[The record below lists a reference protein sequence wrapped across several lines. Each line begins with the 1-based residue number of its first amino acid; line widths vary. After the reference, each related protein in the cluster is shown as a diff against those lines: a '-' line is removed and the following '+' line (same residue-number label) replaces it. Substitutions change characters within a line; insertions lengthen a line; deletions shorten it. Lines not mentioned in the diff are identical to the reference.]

1 MTNQT
6 IGKYLKSIETFL
18 KTKFIFTRS
27 LYRGLPKLTITPAVS
42 YKNAKSNKSLIFKD
56 NKDKAFV
63 YRWINKLNGK
73 EYLGSTSSAKRRL
86 NTYYDLKTLGEVNM
100 PIYNA
105 ILKHG
110 HENFIF
116 EIIEYCL
123 SEDTIKREQYYLD
136 NFDFEYNVLANAK
149 SLAGYKHTAE
159 TLAKFKGRQNLLGFK
174 HLAETLEMLREINTG
189 KIHTEEAKEVMRD
202 SWAKRKLKSD
212 NLELDL
218 LNEIIPLVH
227 LRNNLLP
234 CCSYLY
240 KNTNPVA
247 LLPCCPLRNSKGD
260 AQKQGKQMSKNK
272 KKGKIVVVT
281 NIATT
286 VATVYKS
293 ISEAATV
300 LNLTRVTLRKYIKNK
315 EIFNMLK
322 ESDSGLVKEKYLITL
337 KDKT

>member
-42 YKNAKSNKSLIFKD
+42 YKNAKINKSLILKE

-73 EYLGSTSSAKRRL
+73 EYLGSTTSAKRRL

-136 NFDFEYNVLANAK
+136 NFDFEYNVLANAN

-189 KIHTEEAKEVMRD
+189 KVHTEEAKEVMRN
-202 SWAKRKLKSD
+202 SWAQRKLKSN

-218 LNEIIPLVH
+218 LNEIIP
-227 LRNNLLP
+227 
-234 CCSYLY
+234 
-240 KNTNPVA
+240 
-247 LLPCCPLRNSKGD
+247 SK
-260 AQKQGKQMSKNK
+260 SKK
-272 KKGKIVVVT
+272 GGKIVVVT
-281 NIATT
+281 NITTTATT
-286 VATVYKS
+286 EYKS

-322 ESDSGLVKEKYLITL
+322 ASDSGLVKEKYLITL

>member
-1 MTNQT
+1 MTIIMTNQT

-42 YKNAKSNKSLIFKD
+42 YKNAKINKSLIFKD

-136 NFDFEYNVLANAK
+136 NFDFEYNVLVKAR

-189 KIHTEEAKEVMRD
+189 KVHTEEAKEVMRN
-202 SWAKRKLKSD
+202 SWAQRKLKSD
-212 NLELDL
+212 NLELD
-218 LNEIIPLVH
+218 
-227 LRNNLLP
+227 
-234 CCSYLY
+234 
-240 KNTNPVA
+240 
-247 LLPCCPLRNSKGD
+247 
-260 AQKQGKQMSKNK
+260 MSKSK
-272 KKGKIVVVT
+272 KGGKIVVVT

-286 VATVYKS
+286 AATEYKS

>member
-1 MTNQT
+1 MTIIMTNQT

-42 YKNAKSNKSLIFKD
+42 YKNAKINKSLIFKD

-136 NFDFEYNVLANAK
+136 NFDFEYNVLVKAR

-174 HLAETLEMLREINTG
+174 HLAETVEMLREINKG
-189 KIHTEEAKEVMRD
+189 KVHTEEAKEVMRN
-202 SWAKRKLKSD
+202 SWAKRKLKS
-212 NLELDL
+212 NKLELDL
-218 LNEIIPLVH
+218 LNEIIP
-227 LRNNLLP
+227 
-234 CCSYLY
+234 
-240 KNTNPVA
+240 
-247 LLPCCPLRNSKGD
+247 SK
-260 AQKQGKQMSKNK
+260 SKK
-272 KKGKIVVVT
+272 GGKIVVVT

-286 VATVYKS
+286 AATEYKS

-322 ESDSGLVKEKYLITL
+322 ASDSGLVKEKYLITL

>member
-42 YKNAKSNKSLIFKD
+42 YKNAKINKSLIFKD

-227 LRNNLLP
+227 LRN
-234 CCSYLY
+234 
-240 KNTNPVA
+240 
-247 LLPCCPLRNSKGD
+247 D
-260 AQKQGKQMSKNK
+260 KQMSKNN

-286 VATVYKS
+286 VATEYKS

-322 ESDSGLVKEKYLITL
+322 ESDSSLVKEKYLITL

>member
-1 MTNQT
+1 
-6 IGKYLKSIETFL
+6 
-18 KTKFIFTRS
+18 
-27 LYRGLPKLTITPAVS
+27 
-42 YKNAKSNKSLIFKD
+42 
-56 NKDKAFV
+56 
-63 YRWINKLNGK
+63 
-73 EYLGSTSSAKRRL
+73 
-86 NTYYDLKTLGEVNM
+86 
-100 PIYNA
+100 
-105 ILKHG
+105 
-110 HENFIF
+110 
-116 EIIEYCL
+116 
-123 SEDTIKREQYYLD
+123 
-136 NFDFEYNVLANAK
+136 
-149 SLAGYKHTAE
+149 
-159 TLAKFKGRQNLLGFK
+159 
-174 HLAETLEMLREINTG
+174 MLREINTG

-227 LRNNLLP
+227 LRN
-234 CCSYLY
+234 
-240 KNTNPVA
+240 
-247 LLPCCPLRNSKGD
+247 D
-260 AQKQGKQMSKNK
+260 KQMSKNK

-286 VATVYKS
+286 VATEYKS

>member
-6 IGKYLKSIETFL
+6 IGKTLKSLENFL
-18 KTKFIFTRS
+18 KTNFIFTRS
-27 LYRGLPKLTITPAVS
+27 LYRGLPKLTITPAVT
-42 YKNAKSNKSLIFKD
+42 YKNAKINKSLTFKD

-123 SEDTIKREQYYLD
+123 PEDTIKREQYYLD
-136 NFDFEYNVLANAK
+136 NFDFEYNVLANAN

-159 TLAKFKGRQNLLGFK
+159 TLAKFKGRQNLLGYK
-174 HLAETLEMLREINTG
+174 HTPETLEMLRAVNTA
-189 KIHTEEAKEVMRD
+189 KVHTKEAKEVMRN
-202 SWAKRKLKSD
+202 SWAQRKLKSD
-212 NLELDL
+212 LLELGL
-218 LNEIIPLVH
+218 LNEIIP
-227 LRNNLLP
+227 
-234 CCSYLY
+234 
-240 KNTNPVA
+240 
-247 LLPCCPLRNSKGD
+247 SK
-260 AQKQGKQMSKNK
+260 SKK
-272 KKGKIVVVT
+272 GGKIVVVT
-281 NIATT
+281 NIETNVST
-286 VATVYKS
+286 EYKS

-300 LNLTRVTLRKYIKNK
+300 LSLTRVTLRKYIKNK
-315 EIFNMLK
+315 EIFIMLK
-322 ESDSGLVKEKYLITL
+322 ENNSGLVKEKYLITL

>member
-1 MTNQT
+1 MTIIMTNQT

-18 KTKFIFTRS
+18 KTKLIFTRS
-27 LYRGLPKLTITPAVS
+27 LYRGLPKLTIIPAVS
-42 YKNAKSNKSLIFKD
+42 YKDAKINKNLIFKD

-136 NFDFEYNVLANAK
+136 NFDFEYNVLANAN

-189 KIHTEEAKEVMRD
+189 KIHTEEAKEVMRN

-218 LNEIIPLVH
+218 LNKIIP
-227 LRNNLLP
+227 
-234 CCSYLY
+234 
-240 KNTNPVA
+240 
-247 LLPCCPLRNSKGD
+247 SK
-260 AQKQGKQMSKNK
+260 SKK
-272 KKGKIVVVT
+272 GGKIVVVT

-286 VATVYKS
+286 AATEYKS

-315 EIFNMLK
+315 EIFNMFK

>member
-1 MTNQT
+1 MTIIMTNQT

-42 YKNAKSNKSLIFKD
+42 YKNAKINKSLIFKD

-136 NFDFEYNVLANAK
+136 NFDFEYNVLANAN

-189 KIHTEEAKEVMRD
+189 KVHTEEAKEVMRN
-202 SWAKRKLKSD
+202 SWAQRKLKSD

-218 LNEIIPLVH
+218 LNKIIPLVQLLPSDEQR
-227 LRNNLLP
+227 LRN
-234 CCSYLY
+234 
-240 KNTNPVA
+240 
-247 LLPCCPLRNSKGD
+247 D
-260 AQKQGKQMSKNK
+260 KQMSKSK
-272 KKGKIVVVT
+272 KGGKIVVVT

-286 VATVYKS
+286 AATEYKS

-322 ESDSGLVKEKYLITL
+322 ESESGLVKEKYLITL

>member
-1 MTNQT
+1 MTIIMTNQT

-42 YKNAKSNKSLIFKD
+42 YKNAKINKSLIFKD

-73 EYLGSTSSAKRRL
+73 EYLGSTTSAKRRL

-110 HENFIF
+110 HDNFIF

-136 NFDFEYNVLANAK
+136 NFDFEYNVLANAN

-189 KIHTEEAKEVMRD
+189 KVHTEEAKEVMRN
-202 SWAKRKLKSD
+202 SWAQRKLKSD
-212 NLELDL
+212 NLELD
-218 LNEIIPLVH
+218 
-227 LRNNLLP
+227 
-234 CCSYLY
+234 
-240 KNTNPVA
+240 
-247 LLPCCPLRNSKGD
+247 
-260 AQKQGKQMSKNK
+260 MSKSK
-272 KKGKIVVVT
+272 KGGKIVVVT
-281 NIATT
+281 NITTTAATE
-286 VATVYKS
+286 YKS

-322 ESDSGLVKEKYLITL
+322 ESESGLVKEKYLITL
-337 KDKT
+337 KEKT

>member
-1 MTNQT
+1 MIIMTNQT

-42 YKNAKSNKSLIFKD
+42 YKNAKINKSLIFKE

-136 NFDFEYNVLANAK
+136 NFDFEYNVLVKAR

-159 TLAKFKGRQNLLGFK
+159 TLAKFKGRPLGLASRQRQNLLGFK

-189 KIHTEEAKEVMRD
+189 KVHTEEAKEVMRN
-202 SWAKRKLKSD
+202 SWAQRKLKSD
-212 NLELDL
+212 NLKLDL
-218 LNEIIPLVH
+218 LNEIIP
-227 LRNNLLP
+227 
-234 CCSYLY
+234 
-240 KNTNPVA
+240 
-247 LLPCCPLRNSKGD
+247 SK
-260 AQKQGKQMSKNK
+260 SKK
-272 KKGKIVVVT
+272 GGKIVVVT

-286 VATVYKS
+286 AATEYKS

-300 LNLTRVTLRKYIKNK
+300 LNLTRAIVMVMITLRKYIKNK

>member
-1 MTNQT
+1 MTIIMTNQT

-42 YKNAKSNKSLIFKD
+42 YKNAKINKSLIFKD

-73 EYLGSTSSAKRRL
+73 EYLGSTTSAKRRL

-136 NFDFEYNVLANAK
+136 NFDFEYNVLTNAN
-149 SLAGYKHTAE
+149 SLAGYKHTTE

-174 HLAETLEMLREINTG
+174 HLAETLEMLREINKG
-189 KIHTEEAKEVMRD
+189 KVHTEEAKEVMRN
-202 SWAKRKLKSD
+202 SWAKRKLKS
-212 NLELDL
+212 NKLELDL
-218 LNEIIPLVH
+218 LNEIIP
-227 LRNNLLP
+227 
-234 CCSYLY
+234 
-240 KNTNPVA
+240 
-247 LLPCCPLRNSKGD
+247 SK
-260 AQKQGKQMSKNK
+260 SKK
-272 KKGKIVVVT
+272 GGKIVVVT

-286 VATVYKS
+286 AATEYKS

-322 ESDSGLVKEKYLITL
+322 ASDSGLVKEKYLITL

>member
-1 MTNQT
+1 MTIIMTNQT

-42 YKNAKSNKSLIFKD
+42 YKNAKNNKSLIFKD

-86 NTYYDLKTLGEVNM
+86 NTYYNLKTLGEVNM

-116 EIIEYCL
+116 EIIEYCQPD
-123 SEDTIKREQYYLD
+123 DTIKREQYYLD
-136 NFDFEYNVLANAK
+136 IFDFEYNVLANAN

-159 TLAKFKGRQNLLGFK
+159 TLAKFKGRQNLTGYK
-174 HLAETLEMLREINTG
+174 HSQETIDNLREINTA
-189 KIHTEEAKEVMRD
+189 KVHSEEAKEEMRNA
-202 SWAKRKLKSD
+202 WIKRKLKSGS
-212 NLELDL
+212 LEL
-218 LNEIIPLVH
+218 
-227 LRNNLLP
+227 
-234 CCSYLY
+234 
-240 KNTNPVA
+240 A
-247 LLPCCPLRNSKGD
+247 LETIQSKT
-260 AQKQGKQMSKNK
+260 K

-281 NIATT
+281 NIETNIST
-286 VATVYKS
+286 EYES
-293 ISEAATV
+293 ISETATV

-322 ESDSGLVKEKYLITL
+322 PLPLAQAN
-337 KDKT
+337 

>member
-1 MTNQT
+1 MTIIMTNQT

-42 YKNAKSNKSLIFKD
+42 YKNAKNNKSLIFKD

-86 NTYYDLKTLGEVNM
+86 NTYYDLKTLSEVNM

-136 NFDFEYNVLANAK
+136 NFDFEYNVLVKAR

-159 TLAKFKGRQNLLGFK
+159 TLDKFKGRQNLLGFK

-189 KIHTEEAKEVMRD
+189 KVHTEEAKEVMRN
-202 SWAKRKLKSD
+202 SWAQRKLKSD
-212 NLELDL
+212 NLAYARLDIDQRELDL
-218 LNEIIPLVH
+218 LNEIIP
-227 LRNNLLP
+227 
-234 CCSYLY
+234 
-240 KNTNPVA
+240 
-247 LLPCCPLRNSKGD
+247 SK
-260 AQKQGKQMSKNK
+260 SKK
-272 KKGKIVVVT
+272 GGKIVVVT
-281 NIATT
+281 NIESTAATE
-286 VATVYKS
+286 YKS

-322 ESDSGLVKEKYLITL
+322 KSDSGLVKEKYLITL

>member
-42 YKNAKSNKSLIFKD
+42 YKNAKINKSLIFKE

-136 NFDFEYNVLANAK
+136 NFDFEYNVLVKAR

-159 TLAKFKGRQNLLGFK
+159 TLAKFKGRPLGLASRQRQNLLGFK

-189 KIHTEEAKEVMRD
+189 KVHTEEAKEVMRN
-202 SWAKRKLKSD
+202 SWAQRKLKSD
-212 NLELDL
+212 NLKLDL
-218 LNEIIPLVH
+218 LNEIIP
-227 LRNNLLP
+227 
-234 CCSYLY
+234 
-240 KNTNPVA
+240 
-247 LLPCCPLRNSKGD
+247 SK
-260 AQKQGKQMSKNK
+260 SKK
-272 KKGKIVVVT
+272 GGKIVVVT

-286 VATVYKS
+286 AATEYKS

-300 LNLTRVTLRKYIKNK
+300 LNLTRAIVMVMITLRKYIKNK

>member
-1 MTNQT
+1 MTIIMTNQT

-42 YKNAKSNKSLIFKD
+42 YKNAKINKSLIFKD

-227 LRNNLLP
+227 LRN
-234 CCSYLY
+234 
-240 KNTNPVA
+240 
-247 LLPCCPLRNSKGD
+247 D
-260 AQKQGKQMSKNK
+260 KQMSKNN

-286 VATVYKS
+286 VATEYKS

-322 ESDSGLVKEKYLITL
+322 ESDSSLVKEKYLITL

>member
-1 MTNQT
+1 MTIIMTNQT
-6 IGKYLKSIETFL
+6 IGKYLKSLETFL
-18 KTKFIFTRS
+18 KTNFIFTRN
-27 LYRGLPKLTITPAVS
+27 LYRGLPKLIITPAVS
-42 YKNAKSNKSLIFKD
+42 YKNAKINKSLIFKD

-123 SEDTIKREQYYLD
+123 PEDTIIREQYYLD
-136 NFDFEYNVLANAK
+136 NFDFEYNVLANAN

-159 TLAKFKGRQNLLGFK
+159 TLAKFKGRQNLLGYK
-174 HLAETLEMLREINTG
+174 HIPETLEMLREVNTA
-189 KIHTEEAKEVMRD
+189 KVQTEEAKELMRN
-202 SWAKRKLKSD
+202 SWAQRKLKSD
-212 NLELDL
+212 LLELDL
-218 LNEIIPLVH
+218 LNEINPL
-227 LRNNLLP
+227 
-234 CCSYLY
+234 
-240 KNTNPVA
+240 KFK
-247 LLPCCPLRNSKGD
+247 KG
-260 AQKQGKQMSKNK
+260 
-272 KKGKIVVVT
+272 GKIVVVT
-281 NIATT
+281 NIETNVST
-286 VATVYKS
+286 KYKS

-322 ESDSGLVKEKYLITL
+322 KNNSVLVKEKYLITL

>member
-42 YKNAKSNKSLIFKD
+42 YKNAKINKSLIFKD

-159 TLAKFKGRQNLLGFK
+159 TLAKLKGRQNLLGFK

-218 LNEIIPLVH
+218 LNEIIPLVQ
-227 LRNNLLP
+227 LRN
-234 CCSYLY
+234 
-240 KNTNPVA
+240 
-247 LLPCCPLRNSKGD
+247 D
-260 AQKQGKQMSKNK
+260 KQMSKNK
-272 KKGKIVVVT
+272 KRK
-281 NIATT
+281 NSSS
-286 VATVYKS
+286 YKYS
-293 ISEAATV
+293 YYSSHRI
-300 LNLTRVTLRKYIKNK
+300 
-315 EIFNMLK
+315 
-322 ESDSGLVKEKYLITL
+322 
-337 KDKT
+337 

>member
-6 IGKYLKSIETFL
+6 IGKNLKSIETFL

-27 LYRGLPKLTITPAVS
+27 LYRDLPKLTITPAVS
-42 YKNAKSNKSLIFKD
+42 YKNAKTNKSLIFKD

-136 NFDFEYNVLANAK
+136 NFDFEYNVLANAN

-159 TLAKFKGRQNLLGFK
+159 TLAKFKGRKNLLGFK

-189 KIHTEEAKEVMRD
+189 KVHTEEAKEVMRN
-202 SWAKRKLKSD
+202 SWAQRKLKYE
-212 NLELDL
+212 NLDL
-218 LNEIIPLVH
+218 LNEIIP
-227 LRNNLLP
+227 
-234 CCSYLY
+234 
-240 KNTNPVA
+240 
-247 LLPCCPLRNSKGD
+247 SK
-260 AQKQGKQMSKNK
+260 SK
-272 KKGKIVVVT
+272 KKGGKIVVIT

-286 VATVYKS
+286 AATEYLS

-337 KDKT
+337 KEKT

>member
-42 YKNAKSNKSLIFKD
+42 YKNAKINKSLIFKD

-218 LNEIIPLVH
+218 LNEIIPLVQ
-227 LRNNLLP
+227 LRN
-234 CCSYLY
+234 
-240 KNTNPVA
+240 
-247 LLPCCPLRNSKGD
+247 D
-260 AQKQGKQMSKNK
+260 KQMSKNK

-286 VATVYKS
+286 VATEYKS